1 MVKPV
6 AGEIVVVPF
15 PRTDS
20 GKRRPAFVIADLP
33 GADLILCQITSRAHF
48 DGFAV
53 TLDSSDCERGQID
66 QPCYIR
72 PPRLFSVEHHIILHS
87 LGKVT
92 EAKLEEV
99 LKRAREFFKDKMCNA
114 LTKRVGKIHTPP
126 LPMVTFGDSSS
137 IVPSRTG
144 IFRRSRSI
152 FGN

>member
-33 GADLILCQITSRAHF
+33 GADLILCQITSRAQF

-53 TLDSSDCERGQID
+53 TLDNSDCERGQID
-66 QPCYIR
+66 QPCHIR
-72 PPRLFSVEHHIILHS
+72 PQRLFSLEHHLILHS

-99 LKRAREFFKDKMCNA
+99 FFRCAESRFDYAAVAAFSYGHDGLGRDAARHGDGSSPAYSWIFFA
-114 LTKRVGKIHTPP
+114 LAK
-126 LPMVTFGDSSS
+126 
-137 IVPSRTG
+137 
-144 IFRRSRSI
+144 
-152 FGN
+152 